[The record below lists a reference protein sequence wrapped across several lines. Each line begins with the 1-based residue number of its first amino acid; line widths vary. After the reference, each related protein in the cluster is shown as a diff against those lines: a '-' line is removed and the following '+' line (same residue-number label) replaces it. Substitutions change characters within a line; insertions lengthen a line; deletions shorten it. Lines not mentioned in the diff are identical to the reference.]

1 MTAILVKVCAAA
13 LKEFPR
19 FNSSLDLAKKEL
31 VLKEYI
37 HIGVAVDTPGGLL
50 VPVLR
55 DVDQKGIERLALEL
69 NEIAEKTR
77 DRKISPADM
86 EGGTFTISN
95 LGGVGGTSFTP
106 IVYAPQVAILG
117 VSTSSLQPE
126 WDGQQFVPKL
136 VMPLSLT
143 YDHRVIDGADG
154 ARFLRWIC
162 KALENPLH
170 LVMKG

>member
-1 MTAILVKVCAAA
+1 MFAADHLPIKICAAA

-19 FNSSLDLAKKEL
+19 FNSSLDLARKEL
-31 VLKEYI
+31 ILKQSV

-55 DVDQKGIERLALEL
+55 DADQKGVERLALEL

-77 DRKISPADM
+77 ERKISPAEM

-117 VSTSSLQPE
+117 VSTAE
-126 WDGQQFVPKL
+126 MQQRNRSKC
-136 VMPLSLT
+136 
-143 YDHRVIDGADG
+143 DADG
-154 ARFLRWIC
+154 PGPPRRRACARSHSARTHGL
-162 KALENPLH
+162 
-170 LVMKG
+170 

>member
-1 MTAILVKVCAAA
+1 VGMLEGIRKRWSA
-13 LKEFPR
+13 R
-19 FNSSLDLAKKEL
+19 HRGGLDLQSKAS
-31 VLKEYI
+31 
-37 HIGVAVDTPGGLL
+37 
-50 VPVLR
+50 
-55 DVDQKGIERLALEL
+55 
-69 NEIAEKTR
+69 
-77 DRKISPADM
+77 DRA
-86 EGGTFTISN
+86 GTLTAGSKAIRMF
-95 LGGVGGTSFTP
+95 L
-106 IVYAPQVAILG
+106 QVAILG

>member
-1 MTAILVKVCAAA
+1 
-13 LKEFPR
+13 
-19 FNSSLDLAKKEL
+19 
-31 VLKEYI
+31 
-37 HIGVAVDTPGGLL
+37 
-50 VPVLR
+50 
-55 DVDQKGIERLALEL
+55 
-69 NEIAEKTR
+69 
-77 DRKISPADM
+77 M

-117 VSTSSLQPE
+117 VSTAEMQPV
-126 WDGQQFVPKL
+126 WNGQEFIHGL

-162 KALENPLH
+162 YALENPLQ